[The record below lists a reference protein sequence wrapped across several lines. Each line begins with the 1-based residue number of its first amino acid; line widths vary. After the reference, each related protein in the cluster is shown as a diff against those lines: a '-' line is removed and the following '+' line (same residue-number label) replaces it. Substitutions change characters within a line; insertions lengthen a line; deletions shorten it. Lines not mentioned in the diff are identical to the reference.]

1 MISHQAGHG
10 PNAGSTLYPTI
21 GVMNEITLRP
31 LESVPESE
39 LAALS
44 DEVFGYEQPSNLLSE
59 VLAAEGAAT
68 RGRLH
73 ETATGAFGLAALR
86 GDKLIGWTEG
96 FRVGSNQ
103 FHMLNSGVAIAER
116 RSGVYSML
124 VQAVLDHATAAGYSS
139 IRSLHVAA
147 NTPVI
152 VAKLRLGFFIAGF
165 EYSEV
170 YGPLVQLKYLV
181 SEQRRKLYQSRTE
194 SLRAALPE
202 R

>member
-1 MISHQAGHG
+1 MS
-10 PNAGSTLYPTI
+10 
-21 GVMNEITLRP
+21 EITLRP
-31 LESVPESE
+31 LDTVPEPE

-44 DEVFGYEQPSNLLSE
+44 NAVFGHEKPSELLAD
-59 VLAAEGAAT
+59 VVAAETAA
-68 RGRLH
+68 RSAPAS
-73 ETATGAFGLAALR
+73 EKPPGAFGLAALR
-86 GDKLIGWTEG
+86 GNKLVGWTQG

-116 RSGVYSML
+116 RSGVYSQL
-124 VQAVLDHATAAGYSS
+124 VQAVLDHAQSHGYSTV
-139 IRSLHVAA
+139 RSLHIAH

-170 YGPLVQLKYLV
+170 YGPLVQLKYLIG
-181 SEQRRKLYQSRTE
+181 EQRRSLYQARTE
-194 SLRAALPE
+194 SIRPAA

>member
-1 MISHQAGHG
+1 M
-10 PNAGSTLYPTI
+10 TD
-21 GVMNEITLRP
+21 ITLRS
-31 LESVPESE
+31 LNTVPEPE

-44 DEVFGYEQPSNLLSE
+44 DEVFGHEQPSELLAD
-59 VLAAEGAAT
+59 VVAAEAHAYSVQTDEKQPGT
-68 RGRLH
+68 
-73 ETATGAFGLAALR
+73 FGLAALR
-86 GDKLIGWTEG
+86 GNKLVGWTEG

-103 FHMLNSGVAIAER
+103 FHMLNSGVAVAER
-116 RSGVYSML
+116 RTGVYSQL
-124 VQAVLDHATAAGYSS
+124 VQAVLDHAKSHGYSTV
-139 IRSLHVAA
+139 RSLHVAT

-181 SEQRRKLYQSRTE
+181 GEQRRRLYRARTE
-194 SLRAALPE
+194 SIRPAS

>member
-1 MISHQAGHG
+1 M
-10 PNAGSTLYPTI
+10 TEL
-21 GVMNEITLRP
+21 TLRP
-31 LESVPESE
+31 LDTVPEPE

-44 DEVFGYEQPSNLLSE
+44 DEAFGHEQPSELLAE
-59 VLAAEGAAT
+59 VVAAEAAARSAQT
-68 RGRLH
+68 EEKPLG
-73 ETATGAFGLAALR
+73 TFGLAALR
-86 GDKLIGWTEG
+86 SNKLVGWTQG

-103 FHMLNSGVAIAER
+103 FHMLNSGVANAER
-116 RSGVYSML
+116 RTGVYSQL
-124 VQAVLDHATAAGYSS
+124 VQAVLVHAKSHGYCTV
-139 IRSLHVAA
+139 RSLHVAT

-181 SEQRRKLYQSRTE
+181 GEQRRSLYQARTE
-194 SLRAALPE
+194 SIRPAP

>member
-1 MISHQAGHG
+1 M
-10 PNAGSTLYPTI
+10 T
-21 GVMNEITLRP
+21 EITLHP
-31 LESVPESE
+31 LDTVPESE

-44 DEVFGYEQPSNLLSE
+44 DEVFGHEQPSELLAD
-59 VLAAEGAAT
+59 VVAAEAAAAQSPQT
-68 RGRLH
+68 DERPPG
-73 ETATGAFGLAALR
+73 TFGLAALR
-86 GDKLIGWTEG
+86 ANKLVGWTQG
-96 FRVGSNQ
+96 FRIGSNQ

-116 RSGVYSML
+116 RTGVYSQL
-124 VQAVLDHATAAGYSS
+124 VQAVLDHAKSHGYSAV
-139 IRSLHVAA
+139 RSLHVAT

-181 SEQRRKLYQSRTE
+181 GEQRRNLYNARTQSIRP
-194 SLRAALPE
+194 AA